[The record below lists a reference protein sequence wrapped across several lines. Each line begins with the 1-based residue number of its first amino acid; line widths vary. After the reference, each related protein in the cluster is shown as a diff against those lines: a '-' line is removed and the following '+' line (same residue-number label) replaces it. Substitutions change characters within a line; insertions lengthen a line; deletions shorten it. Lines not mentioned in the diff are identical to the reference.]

1 MRNDVGSWSQA
12 ARNGPVSGRLCQIQS
27 WLVGPAIASSSAA
40 ASRTVRASGPCTD
53 RPLISALSGAVETRP
68 RLVLMPNN
76 PLTLAGMRI
85 EPPPSL
91 PGAAGRRPAAT
102 AGPAPPREPA
112 PDLPGRP
119 GGSPAAPPAPAS
131 PLEPPADRLRS
142 HGVRAGGC
150 PSGSV

>member
-1 MRNDVGSWSQA
+1 MRSAFGSWSQA
-12 ARNGPVSGRLCQIQS
+12 ARNVPVSGRLCQIQS

-102 AGPAPPREPA
+102 AAPAP
-112 PDLPGRP
+112 
-119 GGSPAAPPAPAS
+119 

-142 HGVRAGGC
+142 HGVRAGGG
-150 PSGSV
+150 PSGPGEQGAAQPGAAVFPRPVPPAPL

>member
-1 MRNDVGSWSQA
+1 MRNDVGFSSHA
-12 ARNGPVSGRLCQIQS
+12 ARKLPVSGRPCQIQS
-27 WLVGPAIASSSAA
+27 WLVGPAIASSNAA

-76 PLTLAGMRI
+76 PLTLDGMRI

-102 AGPAPPREPA
+102 AAPAP
-112 PDLPGRP
+112 
-119 GGSPAAPPAPAS
+119 
-131 PLEPPADRLRS
+131 PLEPPADRVRS

>member
-12 ARNGPVSGRLCQIQS
+12 ARNVPVSGGLCQIQS

-53 RPLISALSGAVETRP
+53 RPLIAALSGAVETRP
-68 RLVLMPNN
+68 RLVLMPNK
-76 PLTLAGMRI
+76 PLTLDGMRI

-91 PGAAGRRPAAT
+91 PGAAGSRPAA
-102 AGPAPPREPA
+102 
-112 PDLPGRP
+112 
-119 GGSPAAPPAPAS
+119 PAAPAP
-131 PLEPPADRLRS
+131 PLEPPAERLRS
-142 HGVRAGGC
+142 QGVRAAGC

>member
-1 MRNDVGSWSQA
+1 MRRPRGSSSQE
-12 ARNGPVSGRLCQIQS
+12 ARKLRGGGACQDRS
-27 WLVGPAIASSSAA
+27 AGVGPAIASSIAA
-40 ASRTVRASGPCTD
+40 ASRTVRAIGPCTD

-102 AGPAPPREPA
+102 AAPAP
-112 PDLPGRP
+112 
-119 GGSPAAPPAPAS
+119 